1 MTTIVYRDGILAVDD
16 LVTLKN
22 SKMQKGVKCGHCG
35 GDHNLIYHTP
45 EKLFL
50 FKGTASYKGDTII
63 AGAAYGS
70 GNIGWTIKTVLGQ
83 NHSDPDA
90 VFSSFAHLLD
100 FEHIGGVILMCEK
113 GIYDLNLR
121 RRGFVSVKL
130 DEPYVVRGHGGPAA
144 SSAIQLF
151 NADAVTAVQFSGVGN
166 NATGTTVYSVSREEK
181 IIVKTVMLSAEA
193 LKNTLFA
200 QSLHVVEDK
209 ATEAPPALPVKQKA
223 KRKAAAK

>member
-22 SKMQKGVKCGHCG
+22 NTLGKGVKCGHCG
-35 GDHNLIYHTP
+35 GEQHLVDHTP
-45 EKLFL
+45 DKLFL
-50 FKGTASYKGDTII
+50 FKDTISYKGDVVI
-63 AGAAYGS
+63 AGATYGS
-70 GNIGWTIKTVLGQ
+70 GKVGWTIKTVLGQ

-100 FEHIGGVILMCEK
+100 FEHIGGVILMCEQ

-144 SSAIQLF
+144 SSSIQLF
-151 NADAVTAVQFSGVGN
+151 NADAVTAVQFSGVGD